1 MALPSSSVN
10 PNSFSI
16 RWIQV
21 SFMLFAFII
30 PLCYIFIIFLLWV
43 IPLYAKEQRIL
54 FTIAEIIRAWSSME
68 VFVLAVITA
77 LIALQQFTRSIIGHH
92 CDLINKI
99 IKRFL
104 PWIFYGGVEVCF
116 DIKATLLPGCWLMF
130 FSVVIYIVVGQVVM
144 GLCHKVIQER
154 DHLYKAYQKRTKK
167 GCGCSTGCMKEYYN
181 IFIEYVIVFFTKC
194 KIINTF

>member
-16 RWIQV
+16 RWIQI

-104 PWIFYGGVEVCF
+104 PV
-116 DIKATLLPGCWLMF
+116 DILWR
-130 FSVVIYIVVGQVVM
+130 S
-144 GLCHKVIQER
+144 
-154 DHLYKAYQKRTKK
+154 
-167 GCGCSTGCMKEYYN
+167 
-181 IFIEYVIVFFTKC
+181 
-194 KIINTF
+194 